1 MAFNRAVIKVASS
14 KEKGITVQLQR
25 SDEDFFRDCFEI
37 PNVHMSQKLYTV
49 MASYSGSG
57 KNNWHI
63 IHSII
68 FNDLEDAIK
77 SDAKHEKF
85 ANGGADIL
93 SIGNKDK
100 SFSEKDS
107 ILAYN
112 RQLLRYNN
120 LYSNLYTK
128 YEMNSN
134 LINEIVSNFPE
145 QSFMSDLSH
154 AVYQF

>member
-1 MAFNRAVIKVASS
+1 
-14 KEKGITVQLQR
+14 
-25 SDEDFFRDCFEI
+25 
-37 PNVHMSQKLYTV
+37 MSQKLYTV
-49 MASYSGSG
+49 LASYSGSG

-77 SDAKHEKF
+77 SDVKHEKF
-85 ANGGADIL
+85 EDGGADIL

-100 SFSEKDS
+100 SFNEKDS

-145 QSFMSDLSH
+145 QSFMSELSH

>member
-1 MAFNRAVIKVASS
+1 
-14 KEKGITVQLQR
+14 
-25 SDEDFFRDCFEI
+25 
-37 PNVHMSQKLYTV
+37 

-63 IHSII
+63 IHSIT
-68 FNDLEDAIK
+68 FNDLEDVIK

-85 ANGGADIL
+85 AERGADIL

-112 RQLLRYNN
+112 R
-120 LYSNLYTK
+120 
-128 YEMNSN
+128 
-134 LINEIVSNFPE
+134 
-145 QSFMSDLSH
+145 
-154 AVYQF
+154 